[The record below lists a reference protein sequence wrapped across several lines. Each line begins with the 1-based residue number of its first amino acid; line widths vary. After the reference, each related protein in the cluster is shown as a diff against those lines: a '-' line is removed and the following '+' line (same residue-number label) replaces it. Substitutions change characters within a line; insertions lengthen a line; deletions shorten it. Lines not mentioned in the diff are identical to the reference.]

1 MKVVGLGAGGHAKA
15 VIEAIQLSGA
25 HEVVGLLD
33 RDPALKGQLVLDVPV
48 LGGDDLLPGLK
59 AKGIGGVFIG
69 VGSVGDAAGRAR
81 LYEQA
86 VAEGLDVVRVTH
98 PNAMVSP
105 SASVGAGT
113 VVLAQAVIN
122 PGATVG
128 VNVIIN
134 SGAVVEH
141 DCAIGDHAHIATGAC
156 LAGGVRVGDRAHVG
170 VGASVKQGIAIGNG
184 AIVGAGAAVV
194 DDVPAGTTVVG
205 VPARPLAKPRRES
218 AHPTEGRPRGGRHA

>member
-33 RDPALKGQLVLDVPV
+33 RDPALKGQFVLDVPV
-48 LGGDDLLPGLK
+48 LGGDELLPGLK

-69 VGSVGDAAGRAR
+69 VGSVGDAAGRVR

-86 VAEGLDVVRVTH
+86 VAQGLEVVVVTH
-98 PNAMVSP
+98 PAAVVSP

-113 VVLAQAVIN
+113 VVLARAVIN
-122 PGATVG
+122 PGASLG

-141 DCAIGDHAHIATGAC
+141 DCTIGDHAHIATGAC

-170 VGASVKQGIAIGNG
+170 VGASVKQGIAIGSG
-184 AIVGAGAAVV
+184 AIVGGGAAVV
-194 DDVPAGTTVVG
+194 EDVPAGATVVG
-205 VPARPLAKPRRES
+205 VPARPLMKSRRQS
-218 AHPTEGRPRGGRHA
+218 ALTQGPLGRAS

>member
-15 VIEAIQLSGA
+15 VIDAIQLSGA

-69 VGSVGDAAGRAR
+69 VGSVGDAAGRVR

-86 VAEGLDVVRVTH
+86 IAQGLEVIVVTH

-134 SGAVVEH
+134 TAAVVEH
-141 DCAIGDHAHIATGAC
+141 DCTIGDHAHIATGAC
-156 LAGGVRVGDRAHVG
+156 LAGGVSVGDRAHVG
-170 VGASVKQGIAIGNG
+170 VGASVKQGIAIGSG

-205 VPARPLAKPRRES
+205 VPARPLAKLRSKASRHKSE
-218 AHPTEGRPRGGRHA
+218 RGDG